1 MSRFLFLEVSIVHI
15 CETASGTNSSLCSPP
30 PLTSRLGIWGEAGRQ
45 GHAWGESGCPGP
57 WGLHSSHGAD
67 PAHLSRQPL
76 TSSCSPSPSSLWSE
90 STRGFRVASS
100 GGFNPGSRPRPFYEG
115 RVSLLSSPSPT
126 KLLPHPTLSPAHPCG
141 SLVLQ
146 PASQHRSVPHRDSS
160 ESVENLLVS
169 FAPVDSQSLLLSVGS
184 SWVTPR

>member
-15 CETASGTNSSLCSPP
+15 CETASGTNCNLCSPP

-100 GGFNPGSRPRPFYEG
+100 GGFNPGSRPQPFIRECLPTQLTWPHQALAPPNPESCPPLW
-115 RVSLLSSPSPT
+115 VSCPPTSLPAPVCPT
-126 KLLPHPTLSPAHPCG
+126 KRL
-141 SLVLQ
+141 
-146 PASQHRSVPHRDSS
+146 
-160 ESVENLLVS
+160 
-169 FAPVDSQSLLLSVGS
+169 
-184 SWVTPR
+184 